1 MNARAIRYLD
11 DLREALSTD
20 SRFLALQRAE
30 KALEGSP
37 KAKELALSCQ
47 KARGRYLTLRVELG
61 EEDEETR
68 LALKA
73 FHQAKL
79 ALDLEPSA
87 KEYNEAYALCRA
99 LLQELDETLFGGLKE
114 KRLCGGRHD

>member
-37 KAKELALSCQ
+37 KAKELALACQ
-47 KARGRYLTLRVELG
+47 KARGRYLSLRVELG

-68 LALKA
+68 LALK
-73 FHQAKL
+73 

-114 KRLCGGRHD
+114 KRHCGGRHD